1 MSIQLTAGDALIIV
15 DVQNDFLSGGSLSVA
30 GGNTII
36 PALNRYIARFQ
47 AHQLP
52 IFATRDW
59 HPPNHC
65 SFQTQGGSWPPHCIA
80 GSAGAAFHVDLALP
94 VDAHIISKATLQEA
108 DAYSAFTDTQL
119 NALLQSSGIKRLFIG
134 GLATEYCVFNTV
146 KDALELHYFTFIL
159 EDAIRAI
166 NQKPDDGQRALED
179 MIHRGASPI
188 HYEELAS

>member
-59 HPPNHC
+59 HPPDHC
-65 SFQTQGGSWPPHCIA
+65 SFQPQGGPWPPHCIA
-80 GSAGAAFHVDLALP
+80 GSAGTAFPASLKLP
-94 VDAHIISKATLQEA
+94 ANTHIISKATARET
-108 DAYSAFTDTQL
+108 DAYSGFSGTQL
-119 NALLQSSGIKRLFIG
+119 NELLQSLHVHRIFIG
-134 GLATEYCVFNTV
+134 GLATEYCVLNTV
-146 KDALELHYFTFIL
+146 NDALRLGYTTFIL
-159 EDAIRAI
+159 TDAIQAI
-166 NQKPDDGQRALED
+166 NLQPQDGQHALQE
-179 MIHRGASPI
+179 MIHSGARPT
-188 HYEELAS
+188 HYEELA